1 MQKAIVVTGAAGGL
15 GAATTRALRTAGHR
29 VVGADLRGAD
39 EQLDVTD
46 PEACRSLA
54 RRIKPDV
61 WINNAGI
68 LGAGQA
74 ADQPDAEIRRIVEV
88 NLLGVIWGSRAA
100 IEVMRPRGSGH
111 VINIGSL
118 SSWITPTGETV
129 YAASKHGVRAFTV
142 GLAAELTGSGLHVS
156 LVCPDGIWTP
166 MLYDRLEDASAAM
179 SFTTPE
185 LLTPE
190 QVAAVIADLI
200 AKPRL
205 HVMIPRARGLGA
217 RLVGLMPDVNV
228 LMTRIL
234 AARGRQVQAQMLR
247 DRPKTEPSR

>member
-1 MQKAIVVTGAAGGL
+1 MRKTIVVTGAAGGL
-15 GAATTRALRTAGHR
+15 GAATTRALQTAGHR

-54 RRIKPDV
+54 RRIMPDV
-61 WINNAGI
+61 WINNAGV

-88 NLLGVIWGSRAA
+88 NLFGVIWGSRAA

-111 VINIGSL
+111 LINIGSL
-118 SSWITPTGETV
+118 SSWISPTGQSV

-166 MLYDRLEDASAAM
+166 MLYDLLEDASAAM
-179 SFTTPE
+179 SFTSPK
-185 LLTPE
+185 LLTAE
-190 QVAAVIADLI
+190 EVAAVVADLV

-205 HVMIPRARGLGA
+205 HVMIPRARGLATRFIG
-217 RLVGLMPDVNV
+217 LVPDVNV
-228 LMTRIL
+228 LVTRIL
-234 AARGRQVQAQMLR
+234 ATRGRKVQAQMLR